1 MAKNLNIEKAAA
13 EFRASNGF
21 GTINPIRLKSLLL
34 NLKVLT
40 VYKDM
45 DTSISGM
52 SLKIDE
58 EKFMLLNSLH
68 PIGRQHFT
76 ICHELYHLFVQKDF
90 EHIICDDNIEPKE
103 KAEENNADIFAV
115 NLILPQDGVLKLI
128 PEEELK
134 RDRVSIKTILEIEQY
149 YACSHRAMLR
159 RLVGM
164 ELLTERKAEELLPDI
179 KKRASEYGY
188 DLSLYEPGNKDV
200 IIGDYGVKARQ
211 LFENEII
218 SNSHYIELMRDIGID
233 LENPDNDSDE
243 K

>member
-21 GTINPIRLKSLLL
+21 DAINPIRLKSLLL

-45 DTSISGM
+45 DTSFSGM
-52 SLKIDE
+52 SLRIDD
-58 EKFMLLNSLH
+58 EKFMLVNSLH

-76 ICHELYHLFVQKDF
+76 ICHELYHLFIQKDF
-90 EHIICDDNIEPKE
+90 EHVICDENIDPKE
-103 KAEENNADIFAV
+103 KAEESNADVFAA
-115 NLILPQDGVLKLI
+115 NLILPRDGMLKMM

-134 RDRVSIKTILEIEQY
+134 KDKVSIKTILEIEQY

-159 RLVGM
+159 RLVSLD
-164 ELLTERKAEELLPDI
+164 LLSEKKYEELLPEV
-179 KKRASEYGY
+179 KKRAAEYGY
-188 DLSLYEPGNKDV
+188 NLSLYEPGNKDV
-200 IIGDYGVKARQ
+200 VIGDYGVKAKQ
-211 LFENEII
+211 LFDNEII
-218 SNSHYIELMRDIGID
+218 SKTHYIELMRDIGID